1 MLGIG
6 LPSRYGSTRVSAVKK
21 VAYGYQTLTIR
32 TVNINIRATGP
43 TFALSVPVYSFIAS
57 AAATIVSAIIV
68 SSSPASTIIP
78 TIIGIS
84 ITRWISSGR
93 SRWMGDRTPNQR
105 SSQWRTIG
113 WLIPGELYL
122 RLISTFEL
130 PDLSYY
136 RPISLS

>member
-1 MLGIG
+1 
-6 LPSRYGSTRVSAVKK
+6 
-21 VAYGYQTLTIR
+21 
-32 TVNINIRATGP
+32 
-43 TFALSVPVYSFIAS
+43 
-57 AAATIVSAIIV
+57 
-68 SSSPASTIIP
+68 
-78 TIIGIS
+78 
-84 ITRWISSGR
+84 
-93 SRWMGDRTPNQR
+93 MGDRTPNQR